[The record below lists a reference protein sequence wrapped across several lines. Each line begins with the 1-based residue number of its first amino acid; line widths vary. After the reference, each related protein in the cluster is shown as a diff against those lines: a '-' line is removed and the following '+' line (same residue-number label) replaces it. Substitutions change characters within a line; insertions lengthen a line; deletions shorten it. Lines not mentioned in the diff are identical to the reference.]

1 MRQLVVSLSDT
12 DNSGFKYN
20 NNFCPEQFSDPG
32 SMVCNILLTLQIVIY
47 PADPEYQYS
56 AKFHEYAVL
65 HFGHHTECQ

>member
-32 SMVCNILLTLQIVIY
+32 SMVYAIYCLLC
-47 PADPEYQYS
+47 
-56 AKFHEYAVL
+56 K
-65 HFGHHTECQ
+65 